1 MRRLFLIAA
10 SALLVTLPAFGQR
23 GHGGFAGGHAGFVG
37 HGSFSGGR
45 STGGHGAS
53 FAHSGIR
60 FSGGSGRSFP
70 GVHASNRDFSRGPY
84 LHDGFRNDRFRGRLR
99 NFGFRNDCHGY
110 LCRGGYGYPWWGY
123 DPWLWDW
130 WDDSSNYDDEYDQNL
145 AIANEMNQQSLDQQS
160 LSEQRMLRQEQADG
174 DQDVYAPRGATRAQ
188 QNSASDRGEPIIP
201 PTVLVFRDGHSLEV
215 RNYAI
220 VGETLWSFIGQ
231 RTQKI
236 PLSQLD
242 LAATV
247 KANDDRGVTFTVPA
261 TSQGQ

>member
-1 MRRLFLIAA
+1 
-10 SALLVTLPAFGQR
+10 
-23 GHGGFAGGHAGFVG
+23 
-37 HGSFSGGR
+37 
-45 STGGHGAS
+45 
-53 FAHSGIR
+53 
-60 FSGGSGRSFP
+60 
-70 GVHASNRDFSRGPY
+70 
-84 LHDGFRNDRFRGRLR
+84 
-99 NFGFRNDCHGY
+99 
-110 LCRGGYGYPWWGY
+110 
-123 DPWLWDW
+123 
-130 WDDSSNYDDEYDQNL
+130 
-145 AIANEMNQQSLDQQS
+145 MNQQSLDQQS